1 MIKVLSVYDYTK
13 CELPKALFEIKV
25 SQKDIDA
32 MIKKAAEHFL
42 TIEDQDGQIIKGD
55 IVAVKIDSSDV
66 LLNSE
71 IERFVVGKG
80 FFSKEI
86 EQALIGKKKG
96 DKFSLMVDGSS
107 ADITVLWVRRRIVPE
122 LNDEMAASLGIEEVT
137 NREEYEQYATS
148 ELENEDKEKKQ
159 NAIWLII
166 SKKLASE
173 SKFEI
178 DEKEIDARYKKD
190 LAYLTKELGDDF
202 EEFMEVKYH
211 GKTLEESKK
220 KFKEQIIN
228 DEKLVAIATPLAE
241 EDGVEFTEEEYNEM
255 IDEMVNGEYTK
266 EELQESMSYE
276 DYVSQQLQ
284 GYLQAKVLEY
294 FDDRF
299 VTTIVE

>member
-13 CELPKALFEIKV
+13 CELPEALFSIKV
-25 SQKDIDA
+25 SRKDIDA

-96 DKFSLMVDGSS
+96 DKFSLMVDGSL
-107 ADITVLWVRRRIVPE
+107 ADITVLWVRRRVVPE
-122 LNDEMAASLGIEEVT
+122 LNDEMATSLGIEDVT

-166 SKKLASE
+166 SKKLADE

-178 DEKEIDARYKKD
+178 DEKEIDA
-190 LAYLTKELGDDF
+190 
-202 EEFMEVKYH
+202 
-211 GKTLEESKK
+211 
-220 KFKEQIIN
+220 Q
-228 DEKLVAIATPLAE
+228 
-241 EDGVEFTEEEYNEM
+241 
-255 IDEMVNGEYTK
+255 
-266 EELQESMSYE
+266 SMSL
-276 DYVSQQLQ
+276 S
-284 GYLQAKVLEY
+284 
-294 FDDRF
+294 
-299 VTTIVE
+299 